1 MPRFHVRDTFAI
13 QDKSTFVLA
22 GFVVEGEVVAGMAV
36 SIPFNANVKL
46 TAKIDRVEFVR
57 RPDGDV
63 VCLCL
68 DCAKPDEVTLWDALN
83 IRNRMIDVT
92 SLA

>member
-1 MPRFHVRDTFAI
+1 MPRFHVRETFPI
-13 QDKSTFVLA
+13 QDRTTFVLA
-22 GFVVEGEVVAGMAV
+22 GFVVEGEVKAGMAV

-46 TAKIDRVEFVR
+46 TAKIDRIEFVH

-68 DCAKPDEVTLWDALN
+68 GCAVPDEITLWDALN
-83 IRNRMIDVT
+83 IKNRIIDVT
-92 SLA
+92 DLS

>member
-13 QDKSTFVLA
+13 QDKTTFVLA
-22 GFVVEGEVVAGMAV
+22 GFVVEGEVTAGMSV
-36 SIPFNANVKL
+36 SIPFNAHVKL
-46 TAKIDRVEFVR
+46 TAQIDRIEHVQ

-68 DCAKPDEVTLWDALN
+68 DCAVPDEVTLWEALN
-83 IRNRMIDVT
+83 IRNRIIDVT
-92 SLA
+92 RLS